1 MINTSF
7 FHLRQ
12 GPEKRFIVT
21 VALLLLIVSLPVW
34 ANKAPQAVFT
44 VEPTSG
50 PAPLNIQ
57 LDASA
62 SSDSDGGI
70 VSYQWFVGGQTTAGQ
85 KASLTLNKVGYY
97 ELVLIIVDDLGA
109 FDMGHQTI
117 EVSDAP
123 PSAQFSVTP
132 ESGTQPLLVTL
143 DASASK
149 GNLIAYDWLITQKE
163 SSSSEKAYGQ
173 KISWLFQEAGSYDIS
188 LTVSSHDGQTAS
200 LTHPKPIVIKAS
212 PNQKPIADFSL
223 TIEPEEGTGP
233 FSVQLDASPSDDPDG
248 RIIEYEWE
256 TSDGQSNFGKQT
268 NFVLKST
275 SEITLTV
282 TDNVGEM
289 ASITKTATLGPPIPP
304 APEYNTTARTAPQ
317 VLAAGFSPSLVDM
330 SDDQFNIV
338 ALVRPGS
345 SATRTVTFKD
355 TVGSMAMAMV
365 PVGVLSNGDEFYQ
378 TTLVFETGTYPDD
391 TTLKTP
397 WGPKDG
403 QFNIVATGEDNIPS
417 QTYPYLKIGSYPAII
432 ENKRQSVT
440 ALSYNTTTRYGSQV
454 IMAGISPAIIDNN
467 KDTQFDV
474 IAIVRPGSLPVNR
487 VTLKNSG
494 QFVAG
499 LQLAGELGNG
509 DQMYKFTYTFYPGE
523 LGNPT
528 TGFVEIRD
536 IWGIPGLEGLGIE
549 VIDQGGS
556 VSHTFPD
563 VEFGYY
569 PDILP
574 RKNTESTE

>member
-7 FHLRQ
+7 FNLRQ

-163 SSSSEKAYGQ
+163 SSSLEKAYGQ
-173 KISWLFQEAGSYDIS
+173 KVSWLFQEAGSYDIS
-188 LTVSSHDGQTAS
+188 LTVSGHDGQTAS

-233 FSVQLDASPSDDPDG
+233 FSVQLDASPSVDPDG

-268 NFVLKST
+268 NFVLKSA
-275 SEITLTV
+275 SEITITLTV
-282 TDNVGEM
+282 TDNAGETD
-289 ASITKTATLGPPIPP
+289 SITETATLGPPTPP
-304 APEYNTTARTAPQ
+304 APEYNTTARVNPQ
-317 VLAAGFSPSLVDM
+317 IIAGGISPSQVDM
-330 SDDQFNIV
+330 SDDRFNIV

-345 SATRTVTFKD
+345 SPTRTVTFQD
-355 TVGSMAMAMV
+355 RTGEMRLPLMTL
-365 PVGVLSNGDEFYQ
+365 VGVLSNGDEFYQ
-378 TTLVFETGTYPDD
+378 ATLSFSPGTYT
-391 TTLKTP
+391 TTLKTA

-403 QFNIVATGEDNIPS
+403 QFNIVATDESNIPS
-417 QTYPYLKIGSYPAII
+417 QTYPYLKIGTYPAIS

-440 ALSYNTTTRYGSQV
+440 PLSYNTTKHYDPQV
-454 IMAGISPAIIDNN
+454 IMAGFSPAIID
-467 KDTQFDV
+467 KTDTQFDV
-474 IAIVRPGSLPVNR
+474 IAIVRPGALAIDR
-487 VTLKNSG
+487 VIMRHP
-494 QFVAG
+494 G
-499 LQLAGELGNG
+499 LFEYGMQLAGELGNG
-509 DQMYKFTYTFYPGE
+509 DQMYKFTYVFEQGA
-523 LGNPT
+523 LGNPERA
-528 TGFVEIRD
+528 FVELKEL
-536 IWGIPGLEGLGIE
+536 WGTPGLEGLGIE
-549 VIDQGGS
+549 VIDDGGMP
-556 VSHTFPD
+556 SHQFPD

-569 PDILP
+569 PEYRTAD
-574 RKNTESTE
+574 

>member
-1 MINTSF
+1 MMNSSF

-12 GPEKRFIVT
+12 GPEKRFFVSI
-21 VALLLLIVSLPVW
+21 ALLLLIVSLPVW

-70 VSYQWFVGGQTTAGQ
+70 VSYQWFVGGQTTAGR

-149 GNLIAYDWLITQKE
+149 GNLIAYDWLITPKE
-163 SSSSEKAYGQ
+163 SSSLEKAYGQ
-173 KISWLFQEAGSYDIS
+173 KVSWLFQEAGSYDIS
-188 LTVSSHDGQTAS
+188 LTVSSHDGQKAS

-233 FSVQLDASPSDDPDG
+233 FSVQLDASPSVDPDG

-268 NFVLKST
+268 NFALKSA
-275 SEITLTV
+275 SEITITLTV
-282 TDNVGEM
+282 TDNASET
-289 ASITKTATLGPPIPP
+289 ASITKTATLGPPTPP
-304 APEYNTTARTAPQ
+304 APEYNTTARVNPQ
-317 VLAAGFSPSLVDM
+317 IIAGGISPSQVDM

-345 SATRTVTFKD
+345 SAIRRVTLQNHA
-355 TVGSMAMAMV
+355 GQQMAPAMTLA
-365 PVGVLSNGDEFYQ
+365 GVLSNGDEFYQ
-378 TTLVFETGTYPDD
+378 TTLVFEPYSDVR
-391 TTLKTP
+391 TLKTP

-403 QFNIVATGEDNIPS
+403 QFNIVATDKANIKS
-417 QTYPYLKIGSYPAII
+417 QTYPYHKKG
-432 ENKRQSVT
+432 
-440 ALSYNTTTRYGSQV
+440 
-454 IMAGISPAIIDNN
+454 
-467 KDTQFDV
+467 
-474 IAIVRPGSLPVNR
+474 GSL
-487 VTLKNSG
+487 
-494 QFVAG
+494 
-499 LQLAGELGNG
+499 
-509 DQMYKFTYTFYPGE
+509 
-523 LGNPT
+523 
-528 TGFVEIRD
+528 
-536 IWGIPGLEGLGIE
+536 
-549 VIDQGGS
+549 
-556 VSHTFPD
+556 
-563 VEFGYY
+563 
-569 PDILP
+569 
-574 RKNTESTE
+574 

>member
-1 MINTSF
+1 MMNTSF

-12 GPEKRFIVT
+12 GPEKRFIVS

-85 KASLTLNKVGYY
+85 KASLTLNQVGHY

-163 SSSSEKAYGQ
+163 SSSLEKAYGQ
-173 KISWLFQEAGSYDIS
+173 KVSWLFQEAGSYDIS

-233 FSVQLDASPSDDPDG
+233 FSVQLDANSSVDPDG

-268 NFVLKST
+268 NFVLKSA
-275 SEITLTV
+275 SEITITLTV
-282 TDNVGEM
+282 TDNVGET
-289 ASITKTATLGPPIPP
+289 ASITKTATLGPP
-304 APEYNTTARTAPQ
+304 APEYNTTARLNPQ
-317 VLAAGFSPSLVDM
+317 IIAAGFSPSLVDI

-345 SATRTVTFKD
+345 SPTRTVTFKD
-355 TVGSMAMAMV
+355 RTGQMMV
-365 PVGVLSNGDEFYQ
+365 PAMTLAGVLSNGDEFYQ
-378 TTLVFETGTYPDD
+378 ATFSFSPGTY
-391 TTLKTP
+391 TRTLKTA
-397 WGPKDG
+397 WGPEEG
-403 QFNIVATGEDNIPS
+403 QFNIVATSEGGLSS
-417 QTYPYLKIGSYPAII
+417 QTYPYLKVGSYSETDNAVSL
-432 ENKRQSVT
+432 RQAT
-440 ALSYNTTTRYGSQV
+440 PLNYDTTTRYGSQV

-467 KDTQFDV
+467 KDTQIDL
-474 IAIVRPGSLPVNR
+474 IAIVRPGSLSVNR
-487 VTLKNSG
+487 VTMKNAG
-494 QFVAG
+494 QFVTG
-499 LQLAGELGNG
+499 MQLAGELGNG
-509 DQMYKFTYTFYPGE
+509 DQMYKFTYQFAPGA
-523 LGNPT
+523 LGNPE
-528 TGFVEIRD
+528 TGFVELRD

-549 VIDQGGS
+549 VTDEEGI

-569 PDILP
+569 PEYRTAD
-574 RKNTESTE
+574 